1 MARGERHARAVPR
14 LQGGSVSQ
22 SRAQSMIESAVN
34 VVIGY
39 MVALG
44 SQLVVFPM
52 FGVHLPLQDNLLI
65 GLWFTAISL
74 VRSYLVRR
82 WFNRMFKA

>member
-1 MARGERHARAVPR
+1 M
-14 LQGGSVSQ
+14 SQ

-74 VRSYLVRR
+74 VRSYFVRR
-82 WFNRMFKA
+82 WFNRMFK

>member
-1 MARGERHARAVPR
+1 M
-14 LQGGSVSQ
+14 SQ
-22 SRAQSMIESAVN
+22 SRAQSMIESAAN

-82 WFNRMFKA
+82 WFNRIFR

>member
-1 MARGERHARAVPR
+1 M
-14 LQGGSVSQ
+14 SQ
-22 SRAQSMIESAVN
+22 SRAQSMIESAAN

-52 FGVHLPLQDNLLI
+52 FDVHLPLQVNLLI

-82 WFNRMFKA
+82 LFNRMFR

>member
-1 MARGERHARAVPR
+1 M
-14 LQGGSVSQ
+14 SQ
-22 SRAQSMIESAVN
+22 SRAQSMIESAAN

-39 MVALG
+39 VVALG

>member
-1 MARGERHARAVPR
+1 M
-14 LQGGSVSQ
+14 SQ
-22 SRAQSMIESAVN
+22 SRAQSMIESAAN

-39 MVALG
+39 MVALC

-74 VRSYLVRR
+74 VRSYFVRR
-82 WFNRMFKA
+82 WFNRMFK

>member
-1 MARGERHARAVPR
+1 M
-14 LQGGSVSQ
+14 SQ
-22 SRAQSMIESAVN
+22 SRAQSMIESAAN

-52 FGVHLPLQDNLLI
+52 FGVHLPLHDNLLI

-74 VRSYLVRR
+74 VRSYFVRR
-82 WFNRMFKA
+82 WFNRMFK

>member
-1 MARGERHARAVPR
+1 M
-14 LQGGSVSQ
+14 SQ
-22 SRAQSMIESAVN
+22 SRAQSMIESAAN

>member
-1 MARGERHARAVPR
+1 M
-14 LQGGSVSQ
+14 SQ
-22 SRAQSMIESAVN
+22 SRAQSMIESAAN

-74 VRSYLVRR
+74 VRSYFVRR
-82 WFNRMFKA
+82 WFNRIFK

>member
-1 MARGERHARAVPR
+1 M
-14 LQGGSVSQ
+14 SQ
-22 SRAQSMIESAVN
+22 SRAQSMIESAAN

-44 SQLVVFPM
+44 SQLVIFPM

-74 VRSYLVRR
+74 VRSYFVRR
-82 WFNRMFKA
+82 WFNRMFR

>member
-1 MARGERHARAVPR
+1 M
-14 LQGGSVSQ
+14 SQ
-22 SRAQSMIESAVN
+22 SRTQSMIESAAN

-39 MVALG
+39 MVALC

-52 FGVHLPLQDNLLI
+52 FGVHLPLQDNLMI

-74 VRSYLVRR
+74 VRSYFVRR
-82 WFNRMFKA
+82 WFNRMFR

>member
-1 MARGERHARAVPR
+1 
-14 LQGGSVSQ
+14 
-22 SRAQSMIESAVN
+22 MIESAAN

-74 VRSYLVRR
+74 VRSYFVRR
-82 WFNRMFKA
+82 WFNRMFR

>member
-1 MARGERHARAVPR
+1 M
-14 LQGGSVSQ
+14 SQ
-22 SRAQSMIESAVN
+22 SRAQSMIESAAN

-65 GLWFTAISL
+65 GLWFTTISL

-82 WFNRMFKA
+82 WFNRMFK

>member
-1 MARGERHARAVPR
+1 M
-14 LQGGSVSQ
+14 SQ
-22 SRAQSMIESAVN
+22 SRAQSMIDSAAN

-52 FGVHLPLQDNLLI
+52 FDVHLPLQDNLLI

-82 WFNRMFKA
+82 LFNRMFR

>member
-1 MARGERHARAVPR
+1 M
-14 LQGGSVSQ
+14 SQ
-22 SRAQSMIESAVN
+22 SRAQSMIESAAN

-39 MVALG
+39 MVALC

-82 WFNRMFKA
+82 WFNRMFK

>member
-1 MARGERHARAVPR
+1 M
-14 LQGGSVSQ
+14 SQ
-22 SRAQSMIESAVN
+22 SRTQSMIESAAN

-82 WFNRMFKA
+82 WFNRMFNK

>member
-1 MARGERHARAVPR
+1 M
-14 LQGGSVSQ
+14 SQ
-22 SRAQSMIESAVN
+22 SRAQSMIESAAN

-44 SQLVVFPM
+44 SQLVIFPM

-82 WFNRMFKA
+82 WFNRMFR

>member
-1 MARGERHARAVPR
+1 M
-14 LQGGSVSQ
+14 SQ
-22 SRAQSMIESAVN
+22 SRAQSMLESAAN

-52 FGVHLPLQDNLLI
+52 FDVHLPLQDNLLI

-82 WFNRMFKA
+82 WFNRMFR

>member
-1 MARGERHARAVPR
+1 M
-14 LQGGSVSQ
+14 SQ
-22 SRAQSMIESAVN
+22 SRAQSMIESAAN

-82 WFNRMFKA
+82 WFNRMFIR

>member
-1 MARGERHARAVPR
+1 
-14 LQGGSVSQ
+14 
-22 SRAQSMIESAVN
+22 MIESAAN

-82 WFNRMFKA
+82 WFNRMFK

>member
-1 MARGERHARAVPR
+1 M
-14 LQGGSVSQ
+14 SQ
-22 SRAQSMIESAVN
+22 SRAQSMIESAAN

-74 VRSYLVRR
+74 GRSYLVRR

>member
-1 MARGERHARAVPR
+1 M
-14 LQGGSVSQ
+14 SQ
-22 SRAQSMIESAVN
+22 SRAQSMIESAAN

-39 MVALG
+39 MVAIG

-74 VRSYLVRR
+74 VRSYFVRR
-82 WFNRMFKA
+82 WFNRIFK

>member
-1 MARGERHARAVPR
+1 M
-14 LQGGSVSQ
+14 SQ
-22 SRAQSMIESAVN
+22 SRVQSMIESAAN

-82 WFNRMFKA
+82 WFNRMFR

>member
-1 MARGERHARAVPR
+1 M
-14 LQGGSVSQ
+14 SQ
-22 SRAQSMIESAVN
+22 SRAQSMIESAAN

-74 VRSYLVRR
+74 VRSYFVRR
-82 WFNRMFKA
+82 WFNRMFK

>member
-1 MARGERHARAVPR
+1 
-14 LQGGSVSQ
+14 VSQ
-22 SRAQSMIESAVN
+22 SRAQSMIESAAN

-74 VRSYLVRR
+74 VRSYFVRR
-82 WFNRMFKA
+82 WFNRMFR

>member
-1 MARGERHARAVPR
+1 M
-14 LQGGSVSQ
+14 SQ
-22 SRAQSMIESAVN
+22 SRAQSMIESAAN

-82 WFNRMFKA
+82 WFNRMFK

>member
-1 MARGERHARAVPR
+1 M
-14 LQGGSVSQ
+14 SQ
-22 SRAQSMIESAVN
+22 SRAQSMIESAAN

-52 FGVHLPLQDNLLI
+52 FDVHLPLQDNLLI

-82 WFNRMFKA
+82 LFNRMFR

>member
-1 MARGERHARAVPR
+1 M
-14 LQGGSVSQ
+14 SQ
-22 SRAQSMIESAVN
+22 SRAQSMIESAAN

-82 WFNRMFKA
+82 WFNRMFR

>member
-1 MARGERHARAVPR
+1 M
-14 LQGGSVSQ
+14 SQ
-22 SRAQSMIESAVN
+22 SRAQSMIESAAN

-39 MVALG
+39 MVSLG

-82 WFNRMFKA
+82 WFNRMFR

>member
-1 MARGERHARAVPR
+1 M
-14 LQGGSVSQ
+14 SQ
-22 SRAQSMIESAVN
+22 SRAQSMIESAAN

-52 FGVHLPLQDNLLI
+52 FDVHLPLQDNLLI

-82 WFNRMFKA
+82 WFNRMFR

>member
-1 MARGERHARAVPR
+1 M
-14 LQGGSVSQ
+14 SQ
-22 SRAQSMIESAVN
+22 SRAQSMIESAAN

-82 WFNRMFKA
+82 WFNRMFNK

>member
-1 MARGERHARAVPR
+1 M
-14 LQGGSVSQ
+14 SQ
-22 SRAQSMIESAVN
+22 SRAQSMIESAAN

-82 WFNRMFKA
+82 WFNRIFK

>member
-1 MARGERHARAVPR
+1 M
-14 LQGGSVSQ
+14 SQ
-22 SRAQSMIESAVN
+22 SRAQSMIESAAN

-74 VRSYLVRR
+74 VRSYFVRR
-82 WFNRMFKA
+82 WFNRMFR

>member
-1 MARGERHARAVPR
+1 M
-14 LQGGSVSQ
+14 SQ
-22 SRAQSMIESAVN
+22 SRAQSMIESAAN

-39 MVALG
+39 MVALC

-52 FGVHLPLQDNLLI
+52 FGVHLPLQDNLMI

-82 WFNRMFKA
+82 WFNRMFR

>member
-1 MARGERHARAVPR
+1 M
-14 LQGGSVSQ
+14 SQ
-22 SRAQSMIESAVN
+22 SRAQSMIESAAN

-52 FGVHLPLQDNLLI
+52 FGVHLTLQDNLLI

-82 WFNRMFKA
+82 WFNRMFNK

>member
-1 MARGERHARAVPR
+1 M
-14 LQGGSVSQ
+14 SQ
-22 SRAQSMIESAVN
+22 SRAQSMIESAAN

-65 GLWFTAISL
+65 GLWFTVISL
-74 VRSYLVRR
+74 VRSYFVRR
-82 WFNRMFKA
+82 WFNRMFK